1 MLAAHNDNVKAEMLA
16 IQYQVAA
23 MILGTGSAV
32 PGVSIGLSEDPL
44 RSAARALQTAAGR
57 VEFLPHVALIDGV
70 LHLRGIWVVDGK
82 SEPDRVL
89 LRRGDLVQNS
99 DGTFGVLTRCKS
111 EPREYRVVEGSG
123 MTVRCHR
130 DRPRHA
136 RLRMKDAR
144 RALAFRMLRKLQLA
158 A

>member
-1 MLAAHNDNVKAEMLA
+1 MLTAHNDNVKAEMMA
-16 IQYQVAA
+16 IQYEVAA

-32 PGVSIGLSEDPL
+32 PDVSISLSEDPL
-44 RSAARALQTAAGR
+44 RSAARAIYTGSGR
-57 VEFLPHVALIDGV
+57 IAFLPHVAMIDGV
-70 LHLRGIWVVDGK
+70 LHLRGIWVVDGR
-82 SEPDRVL
+82 SESDRVL
-89 LRRGDLVQNS
+89 LRRGDLVQNP
-99 DGTFGVLTRCKS
+99 GGNFGVLTRCKS

-144 RALAFRMLRKLQLA
+144 GALAFRMLRKLQLA